1 MHPFPVQSSSSLID
15 LKTVIS
21 VGIPALVAVLGWFFG
36 HLLNSRRELANR
48 KREARIKALE
58 RAYIRLAYASN
69 REFTPKVIEDI
80 ETFVAELQL
89 YGKPTHVEL
98 MKTMVNQ
105 FLNPPASKKVD
116 FDPLLESLRDSLRE
130 ELGLEP
136 IKGSVWW
143 LRIGQPKPPAA
154 PLSTATAP
162 ESAVM

>member
-1 MHPFPVQSSSSLID
+1 
-15 LKTVIS
+15 
-21 VGIPALVAVLGWFFG
+21 
-36 HLLNSRRELANR
+36 
-48 KREARIKALE
+48 
-58 RAYIRLAYASN
+58 
-69 REFTPKVIEDI
+69 
-80 ETFVAELQL
+80 
-89 YGKPTHVEL
+89 